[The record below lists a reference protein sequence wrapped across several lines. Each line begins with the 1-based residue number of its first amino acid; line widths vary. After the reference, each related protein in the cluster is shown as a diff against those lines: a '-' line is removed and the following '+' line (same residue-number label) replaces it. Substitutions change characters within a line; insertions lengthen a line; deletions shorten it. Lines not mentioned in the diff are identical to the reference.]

1 MKVLVTGGTVFLGRA
16 LVHRLAPRHELTLLV
31 RPTASRD
38 GLPAGVAFAPGDVTD
53 RGSVQRAAAG
63 KDAIL
68 HAAAL
73 VKLVAPAR
81 EFERVNVGG
90 LENVLAAAAAEGVG
104 RVVYVS
110 SFIALGPTERGPGGV
125 LDESAEAG
133 DRRWINDYE
142 RTKTLADRR
151 ARQAIEL
158 GAPLVVV
165 YPGVVYGAGAMTE
178 GNLVVRGLLEMLH
191 RRLPALVGDPARRWS
206 YVHVEDVAV
215 GVEAALERA
224 PLGGRYLLAGE
235 NVALGDFSRTA
246 EELSG
251 VAAPRRWLPRGL
263 AKALG
268 AAMKVAARLTG
279 RTPKLTP
286 DVVEV
291 CHHDWAYSS
300 ARAERE
306 LGYKHRPL
314 RLGIAETLAWLE
326 ESGAWRRP

>member
-1 MKVLVTGGTVFLGRA
+1 MKVLVTGGTGFLGRA
-16 LVHRLAPRHELTLLV
+16 IVHRLAPRHELALLV
-31 RPTASRD
+31 RPTASRA
-38 GLPAGVAFAPGDVTD
+38 GSPASVSFVAGDVTD
-53 RGSVQRAAAG
+53 RASLERAAAG
-63 KDAIL
+63 RDAIV

-81 EFERVNVGG
+81 EFDRVNVGG
-90 LENVLAAAAAEGVG
+90 LENVLAAAASAGVR
-104 RVVYVS
+104 RVVHVS
-110 SFIALGPTERGPGGV
+110 SFIALGPSERGAGGV
-125 LDESAEAG
+125 LDEEAGAG
-133 DRRWINDYE
+133 DRAWINDYE

-178 GNLVVRGLLEMLH
+178 GNIVVRGLLEMLH
-191 RRLPALVGDPARRWS
+191 GRLPALVGEPARRWS
-206 YVHVEDVAV
+206 YVHVEDVAA

-224 PLGGRYLLAGE
+224 PLGARYVLGGE
-235 NVALGDFSRTA
+235 NVPLGDFYRIA

-251 VAAPRRWLPRGL
+251 VAAPRRWLPRGV

-268 AAMKVAARLTG
+268 AVMKAAARLAG

-286 DVVEV
+286 DMVEV

-306 LGYKHRPL
+306 LGYRHRPL

-326 ESGAWRRP
+326 ESGAWTRR

>member
-1 MKVLVTGGTVFLGRA
+1 
-16 LVHRLAPRHELTLLV
+16 
-31 RPTASRD
+31 
-38 GLPAGVAFAPGDVTD
+38 
-53 RGSVQRAAAG
+53 
-63 KDAIL
+63 
-68 HAAAL
+68 
-73 VKLVAPAR
+73 
-81 EFERVNVGG
+81 
-90 LENVLAAAAAEGVG
+90 
-104 RVVYVS
+104 
-110 SFIALGPTERGPGGV
+110 
-125 LDESAEAG
+125 
-133 DRRWINDYE
+133 
-142 RTKTLADRR
+142 
-151 ARQAIEL
+151 
-158 GAPLVVV
+158 
-165 YPGVVYGAGAMTE
+165 
-178 GNLVVRGLLEMLH
+178 LLEMLH

-206 YVHVEDVAV
+206 YVHVEDVAS

-235 NVALGDFSRTA
+235 NVALGDFYRTA

-251 VAAPRRWLPRGL
+251 VPAPRRWLPRGL

-268 AAMKVAARLTG
+268 AAMKAAARLTG

-306 LGYKHRPL
+306 LGYRHRPL